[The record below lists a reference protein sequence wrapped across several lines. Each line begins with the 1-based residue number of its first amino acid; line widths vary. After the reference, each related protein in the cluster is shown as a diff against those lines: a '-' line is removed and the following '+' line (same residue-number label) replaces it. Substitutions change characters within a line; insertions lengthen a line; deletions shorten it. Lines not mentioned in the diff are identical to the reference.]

1 MIESDY
7 ERGKK
12 FGLEG
17 HNSLADLMN
26 EIAAGSFISSKKFRK
41 GYFAGRKLRDSRK
54 KEKAK
59 SGGHKGRAVYS
70 GSTDISFSG
79 FPLYISDEFPIM
91 PNSLLGWIIFIPIW
105 LPLLFSY
112 VFRWVFF
119 VGGVIFCVIGIPF
132 LIFTGNWA
140 VLNIGISEFFYWAI
154 GMNALKI
161 LRKLKKITTSKKE
174 TA

>member
-1 MIESDY
+1 MNKSDY
-7 ERGKK
+7 ERGKE
-12 FGLEG
+12 FGLEE

-26 EIAAGSFISSKKFRK
+26 EIAAGSFISSEKFIK
-41 GYFAGRKLRDSRK
+41 GYHAGRKLRDRT
-54 KEKAK
+54 KEGKVK
-59 SGGHKGRAVYS
+59 SSVYKGRATYS
-70 GSTDISFSG
+70 GSTDISFGG

-91 PNSLLGWIIFIPIW
+91 PDSLLGWIIFIPIW
-105 LPLLFSY
+105 LPLLFCY

-119 VGGVIFCVIGIPF
+119 AGGIMFCIVGVPGVFI
-132 LIFTGNWA
+132 GNWA
-140 VLNIGISEFFYWAI
+140 VLNIGISEFFHWAI